1 MHEIGCIFVVIGFK
15 YENMKTKSLI
25 FTALL
30 LLFVLNAC
38 QEDSFSPGSKKDGR
52 LITNYSRSDLNT
64 RVRIPEYEEIL
75 PFYDVHTEATNARIN
90 TSQVAPEDN
99 YVLVLRAEV
108 NPPPYLEQM
117 LKASHVHIDGNRA
130 FVAYNTEGEN
140 YLGGIEI
147 YDISNMQKPVLIAQI
162 VVNDADYSALTY
174 HDNKIYLAGATQST
188 EDKDLSSPAIVEI
201 ISLENDQVVEE
212 TALLDIMGFAAT
224 DVKIEGDKLYVT
236 SGTNGGLSIYDLYSL
251 ELLETKMLD
260 DARSIAFDQDQF
272 VVMQGTPA
280 RIKVY
285 NTPDGSLLESFT
297 VGGANIPE
305 SKSIV
310 DMKDNMI
317 FIPAGSEGLKVID
330 AKTGQNKL
338 HIPLPEMENVKPEFM
353 VTNGASVNEDRTFIA
368 NGAAGLYVARQQNE
382 TIRILGSVEFN
393 ASTNYVKSKDNVI
406 FVATGTG
413 GLKILEIM
421 EYNPENGDY
430 ITIGDW
436 DKQGVPSYLCERESP
451 VSQNLSDNFFS
462 EFISRDNI
470 IPRHPEWFAT
480 DAITDLH
487 IQEDTDITIAFFHE
501 AAGMLNTFGYYA
513 YPGVTPP
520 MTADE
525 IQNFTVL
532 FPNTSY
538 VSKGGGLIRGD
549 KICLNN
555 IEAGTTLGFF
565 LVANGF
571 KGKVL
576 TKGHHIHHTTTSF
589 NRNRPKGMKQHSLLL
604 YDEGSDT
611 IILTFE
617 NLGRPGG
624 DKDFED
630 AVFLISLSNPDAV
643 DTSNLTRLK

>member
-1 MHEIGCIFVVIGFK
+1 MHETGCNIAVIGFK
-15 YENMKTKSLI
+15 YGNMQTKSLI
-25 FTALL
+25 FTT
-30 LLFVLNAC
+30 LLFLLVLSAC
-38 QEDSFSPGSKKDGR
+38 HDDSFSPGSQKDGR
-52 LITNYSRSDLNT
+52 FITNYSRSELNA
-64 RVRIPEYEEIL
+64 RVRIPEYEEML
-75 PFYDVHTEATNARIN
+75 SLYDVQTGATNARIN
-90 TSQVAPEDN
+90 TSQIAPEDN
-99 YVLVLRAEV
+99 YALVLRAEV
-108 NPPPYLEQM
+108 KPPAYLEQM

-130 FVAYNTEGEN
+130 FVAYNTEGES

-147 YDISNMQKPVLIAQI
+147 YDISNIQKPVLIAQI

-174 HDNKIYLAGATQST
+174 HDNKIYLAGATQSA
-188 EDKDLSSPAIVEI
+188 EDKALSSPAIVEVI
-201 ISLENDQVVEE
+201 TLENDQVIEE
-212 TALLDIMGFAAT
+212 SVLLDVMGFTAT
-224 DVKIEGDKLYVT
+224 DVKIDGNKLYIT
-236 SGTNGGLSIYDLYSL
+236 SGTNGGLSIYDLNSL

-272 VVMQGTPA
+272 VVMQGVPA
-280 RIKVY
+280 RVKTY
-285 NTPDGSLLESFT
+285 STPDGSLLESFT

-310 DMKDNMI
+310 DMKDNLI

-338 HIPLPEMENVKPEFM
+338 QLPLPEMEDVKPEFM
-353 VTNGASVNEDRTFIA
+353 VTNGASVNKGRTFIA
-368 NGAAGLYVARQQNE
+368 NGAAGLYVAQQQSEN
-382 TIRILGSVEFN
+382 IHVLGSVYFN
-393 ASTNYVKSKDNVI
+393 ASTNYVKSKDNII

-436 DKQGVPSYLCERESP
+436 DKEGVPSYLCERASP
-451 VSQNLSDNFFS
+451 VSQSLSDNFFS
-462 EFISRDNI
+462 EFIFRDNI
-470 IPRHPEWFAT
+470 IARHPEWFET
-480 DAITDLH
+480 DVITDLH

-501 AAGMLNTFGYYA
+501 GAGMLNTFGYYA
-513 YPGVTPP
+513 YSGITPP
-520 MTADE
+520 QTADE

-538 VSKGGGLIRGD
+538 ASKGGGLLRGD
-549 KICLNN
+549 KICLNG

-576 TKGHHIHHTTTSF
+576 TKGHYIQHTTTSF
-589 NRNRPKGMKQHSLLL
+589 NTRHPKGMEQNSLLL

-617 NLGRPGG
+617 NIRRPGG

-630 AVFLISLSNPDAV
+630 AVFLISLSNPAAV
-643 DTSNLTRLK
+643 DTSKLTRLK